1 MAPLRTGLAALAATS
16 ALLAAGLVLPA
27 PASAAP
33 AVGSCFDYPFS
44 TLGKASS
51 AAPAIGCEFPHTA
64 ETWFV
69 GTVPDSFGPPSKA
82 SQADRLLAAR
92 PCTTK
97 AMNAALGMPTRVLPS
112 RYRTVVLFPTDA
124 QWNAGERWVRCDA
137 ALQSGLQFQSTTGTA
152 AAFVAATT
160 QDVLNF
166 CTPSTPSARNTAAVQ
181 CTKPKRNW
189 IKVLDRELGGP
200 NSRFPGTS
208 TVLRRSAVICQKIA
222 KKYNGKAEY
231 PGWWRINPTDT
242 GWRLGK
248 RSVQCFV
255 PLAQYL
261 QEVAQSTPAPVT
273 EPTPAPSPAA

>member
-152 AAFVAATT
+152 AAFVAAGHTAPGGRLPCNT
-160 QDVLNF
+160 GGGHLSGYYLQGV
-166 CTPSTPSARNTAAVQ
+166 TPIAEAVRQLRGEAGEGQLEEPGLMLVTGNGGRLDYHAAVLLA
-181 CTKPKRNW
+181 RGA
-189 IKVLDRELGGP
+189 VL
-200 NSRFPGTS
+200 
-208 TVLRRSAVICQKIA
+208 
-222 KKYNGKAEY
+222 
-231 PGWWRINPTDT
+231 
-242 GWRLGK
+242 
-248 RSVQCFV
+248 
-255 PLAQYL
+255 
-261 QEVAQSTPAPVT
+261 
-273 EPTPAPSPAA
+273 